1 VSQLLT
7 RERLRPALAH
17 PVVRQ
22 NVIYFVG
29 SFLALVLAFLYQF
42 VAGRLLGPERYSTVA
57 AIFALYFVLLVPGLM
72 VTTVA
77 MRQVAVFKA
86 SGRLS
91 ELGEFFR
98 RATVR
103 LFILS
108 AAGGIVLAILA
119 APLSGFLHV
128 PLAAL
133 FALVPATALLLPAA
147 LNKGVLQGEQ
157 RFLWASWIP
166 SLEALTRMGLV
177 ATVVATSLG
186 ATGAILALS
195 TGVIVAYAASLFP
208 LRHLLRDGARK
219 NGRVRTETPAFIG
232 PTMVAVIGVTL
243 LYTADVLL
251 VKHFLPSRE
260 SGLYG
265 SVVTLGRIVFMV
277 TTSITTVMFAQVAAG
292 AGKRA
297 SGVRILGGSAIVIA
311 AIGAAIVLVFTL
323 APGIVLFPF
332 GSAFSEAAP
341 YLPFFGAAMTM
352 LSLANLLINYLVAI
366 HDARFVPVILLADLA
381 QIALIT
387 TFHQSLWTI
396 ISIVFGV
403 STASLLGLLAVVVMG
418 RRTRHVIDRLTH

>member
-7 RERLRPALAH
+7 RESVRPALAQ
-17 PVVRQ
+17 PIVRQ

-29 SFLALVLAFLYQF
+29 SFLALVFAFLYQF

-77 MRQVAVFKA
+77 MRQVAVLKA
-86 SGRLS
+86 SGRLG

-98 RATVR
+98 RATTW

-108 AAGGIVLAILA
+108 TSGALVLAAIA
-119 APLSGFLHV
+119 GPLSGFLHV
-128 PLAAL
+128 PVGAL
-133 FALVPATALLLPAA
+133 FALVPAAALLLPFA
-147 LNKGVLQGEQ
+147 LNRGVLQGEQ

-166 SLEALTRMGLV
+166 SLEALTRTALLAIV
-177 ATVVATSLG
+177 LASLLG

-195 TGVIVAYAASLFP
+195 AGVLVAYTASLFP
-208 LRHLLRDGARK
+208 LRHLLR
-219 NGRVRTETPAFIG
+219 NGQKTLRVRTETPAFIA
-232 PTMVAVIGVTL
+232 PTMIAVIGITVI
-243 LYTADVLL
+243 YTVDVLL

-265 SVVTLGRIVFMV
+265 SVVTLGRVIFMV

-292 AGKRA
+292 VGKRA
-297 SGVRILGGSAIVIA
+297 SSLRLLGGSAVVIA
-311 AIGAAIVLVFTL
+311 AIGAAIILVFTV

-332 GSAFSEAAP
+332 GSAFSQAAP

-352 LSLANLLINYLVAI
+352 LSLANLVISYLVAT

-381 QIALIT
+381 QIALISA
-387 TFHQSLWTI
+387 FHQNLWTVI
-396 ISIVFGV
+396 AIVFGV
-403 STASLLGLLAVVVMG
+403 STASLLGLLAVVVLG
-418 RRTRHVIDRLTH
+418 RRTRRVVDRLIN